1 MSNRWVVPVV
11 LVALSMRA
19 ATLLAGGADPKKVL
33 PTGACVYVE
42 KMSGD
47 LDGYIRAEMVNKR
60 VPVKLVL
67 QREQAH
73 FVLTG
78 ASQDRKG
85 SWHEGWLSADKD
97 HATGSVMLVDRAT
110 NEMVWAAEAGDRS
123 LFWGSLARGGP
134 RKVASRL
141 VEQLRETVFSPKL
154 PLAPP
159 PPLSE
164 QERAL
169 AAQYGTGGMTEDQ
182 ASSNRMTNEDV
193 IKLASGG
200 VSDDVIIAKIK
211 NSQAAFSLDTDALV
225 ALKKAGVSDRVV
237 TAMMEVPAR
246 KSRPPSESR
255 RGGWAMLH

>member
-97 HATGSVMLVDRAT
+97 HATGAMLLDRRPMRWSGRRRWT
-110 NEMVWAAEAGDRS
+110 AAGPGLPRWRRD
-123 LFWGSLARGGP
+123 P

-246 KSRPPSESR
+246 KSPTS
-255 RGGWAMLH
+255 